1 MKPTKVFALLTILAL
16 SASAML
22 IAFSSGVL
30 AASPSV
36 PEFTLAY
43 VDHSYDVPITR
54 WTTTDP
60 YTGAQISHSSGGE
73 HVDNRTIDVTIKNQP
88 FTPYKDA
95 STSNQIVNLY
105 YNIRSK
111 GHFVDWDSANG
122 GFGQSSLQAS
132 TSATTSI
139 SFNIGYSNVPQGG
152 QIDFQ
157 VQATLSYVNSSY
169 SGSCFTG
176 SQTIVVGQSGW
187 SGTQTLT
194 IGNPTPSSPTPSQ
207 PITTPNQ
214 PNPTFNPYLPTA
226 SPISPNPTATS
237 SLPNIITGALASIN
251 LEQTALVV
259 MAVVIAVLAIALIV
273 VLNRRGAAK

>member
-1 MKPTKVFALLTILAL
+1 MKPTKIIALLTILAL

-30 AASPSV
+30 AAIPSV

-60 YTGAQISHSSGGE
+60 YTGAQVSHSSGGE

-88 FTPYKDA
+88 FSAYNDPN
-95 STSNQIVNLY
+95 SNQTVNLY

-111 GHFVDWDSANG
+111 GHFETWSGDSDLG
-122 GFGQSSLQAS
+122 SHSQTGLQAS
-132 TSATTSI
+132 TSTYTVVSFSLQYWSI
-139 SFNIGYSNVPQGG
+139 PQGG
-152 QIDFQ
+152 QLDFE
-157 VQATLSYVNSSY
+157 VKAITGFTYYNSQACGTQYQN
-169 SGSCFTG
+169 T
-176 SQTIVVGQSGW
+176 VGDSGW
-187 SGTQTLT
+187 SDAQTIT
-194 IGNPTPSSPTPSQ
+194 IGTPIQSSPRPSQ
-207 PITTPNQ
+207 PISTPNQ

-226 SPISPNPTATS
+226 SPISPNPTATP
-237 SLPNIITGALASIN
+237 SLPNILTDALAFIN

-273 VLNRRGAAK
+273 VLKRRGTAK